1 MKSVILGTAGH
12 VDHGKT
18 ALVKALTGVDTDR
31 WAEERERGI
40 TIDLGFAPFPSNSD
54 DLEISVVDV
63 PGHEDFVKNMLAGAT
78 GIDLLLLVV
87 AADEGPM
94 PQTREH
100 LWIAR
105 LLGVERGVVAV
116 TKSDL
121 VDPEWCDLVSES
133 VREELVRTLAPET
146 EWPLVTVSAAT
157 GQNVEALRDRL
168 LEAAREVRAR
178 RDDDLFRLPIDRSFS
193 VRGVGTVVTGTVW
206 SGRIDASA
214 DVRIL
219 PGDRVVRVRGLQ
231 VHGRQTESA
240 AAGQRAAV
248 ALVGVDRDE
257 VGRGQL
263 LVTDSVWRSTRFVD
277 ARVELLPDSAWPLKH
292 WQRVRFHLGTA
303 ESLARVVSFDRESIE
318 PGGQGIVQLRLE
330 QPVVA
335 RAGDRFVIR
344 FYSPVTTIGGGVVL
358 DPWARRH
365 GRAGFSPPDFAAADD
380 GRRRL
385 RSLLKGRAE
394 GASAG
399 ELAVLTGLAPAAV
412 AAELDRLQTE
422 GVIREI
428 ATRWYSAA
436 AIQSARES
444 LLEALSGAHAAESGA
459 RGASLES
466 LRSGSGMAVPV
477 VNAALADL
485 EEAGVI
491 RIAGSVAALA
501 DHVPRLGP
509 EQEALAADALSRI
522 QAAGLTPPTL
532 KELSAA
538 LAVRADELLQVLK
551 FMAEDGRL
559 VPVTA
564 DLYYGSGAISEVKQ
578 RVKMALGGGK
588 PAAPAELRE
597 ALGVSRKYLI
607 PLLEYLDG
615 VGFTQRTESGRVLR
629 DPGPAGL

>member
-40 TIDLGFAPFPSNSD
+40 TIDLGFAPFPSDSD
-54 DLEISVVDV
+54 ALEISVVDV

-78 GIDLLLLVV
+78 GVDLLMLVV

-100 LWIAR
+100 LAIAR

-121 VDPEWCDLVSES
+121 VDSEWCDLIVES
-133 VREELVRTLAPET
+133 VREELARTFGPKT
-146 EWPLVTVSAAT
+146 DWPIVTVSAAT
-157 GQNVEALRDRL
+157 GENIKALRSRL
-168 LEAAREVRAR
+168 LGEARDVRAR
-178 RDDDLFRLPIDRSFS
+178 RADDLFRLPVDRSFS
-193 VRGVGTVVTGTVW
+193 VRGVGTVVTGTIW
-206 SGRIDASA
+206 SGRIATSA

-219 PGDRVVRVRGLQ
+219 PGDRTARVRGIQ

-257 VGRGQL
+257 VARGQL

-277 ARVELLPDSAWPLKH
+277 ARLELLPDSTWPLKH

-303 ESLARVVSFDRESIE
+303 ESLARVVLFDDELIQ
-318 PGGQGIVQLRLE
+318 PGGTGIVQLRLE
-330 QPVVA
+330 RPVVA
-335 RAGDRFVIR
+335 RAGDRFVVR
-344 FYSPVTTIGGGVVL
+344 FYSPVTTIGGGMVL
-358 DPWARRH
+358 DPWARRR
-365 GRAGFSPPDFAAADD
+365 GRADVSRAVLKAGD
-380 GRRRL
+380 GGRGHLRL
-385 RSLLKGRAE
+385 TLEEQLD
-394 GASAG
+394 GASAS

-412 AAELDRLQTE
+412 GGELARLEVE
-422 GVIREI
+422 GAIREI
-428 ATRWYSAA
+428 NARWYSCEDIEA
-436 AIQSARES
+436 AREA
-444 LLEALSGAHAAESGA
+444 LLEALSAAHAAESGA
-459 RGASLES
+459 RGVSLES
-466 LRSGSGMAVPV
+466 LRSGSKVSAQV

-509 EQEALAADALSRI
+509 AQEALAAAALGRI
-522 QAAGLTPPTL
+522 QAAMLTPPTV

-538 LAVRADELLQVLK
+538 LAVRGDELLQVLK
-551 FMAEDGRL
+551 FMAEEGQL
-559 VPVTA
+559 VAVTA
-564 DLYYGSGAISEVKQ
+564 DLYYGSGAISEVKK
-578 RVKMALGGGK
+578 RVKAALGQGM

-607 PLLEYLDG
+607 PILEYLDG
-615 VGFTQRTESGRVLR
+615 VGFTQRTEGGRVLKET
-629 DPGPAGL
+629 GPAEP